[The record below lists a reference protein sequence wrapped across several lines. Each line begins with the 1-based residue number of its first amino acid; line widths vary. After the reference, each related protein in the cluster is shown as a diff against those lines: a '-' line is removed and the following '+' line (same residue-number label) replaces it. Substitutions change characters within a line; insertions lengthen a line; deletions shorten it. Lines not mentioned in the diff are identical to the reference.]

1 MYKIFKSLIMF
12 IWVFDV
18 FNFKGFEFLDT
29 TLPINFWAWLLIF
42 IILPATSNFNYNKK
56 NIKKQGGLMTAF
68 FILKKSRS
76 FL

>member
-42 IILPATSNFNYNKK
+42 IIMPATFNFNYNKK
-56 NIKKQGGLMTAF
+56 I
-68 FILKKSRS
+68 
-76 FL
+76 